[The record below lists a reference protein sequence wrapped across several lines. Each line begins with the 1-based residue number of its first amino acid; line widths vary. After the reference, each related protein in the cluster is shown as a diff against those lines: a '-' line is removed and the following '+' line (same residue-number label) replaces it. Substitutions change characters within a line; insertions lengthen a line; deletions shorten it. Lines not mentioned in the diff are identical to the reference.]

1 MSPFVR
7 FQLISSNIIVS
18 SFSEEV
24 ELIKKAPASA
34 VILNLLEVMHSSPS
48 LSNNLCNY
56 IR

>member
-1 MSPFVR
+1 MFPFVR